1 MKRFLCALLIVVIL
15 LPVVAMAEISWT
27 NMTVE
32 EIQAVIDSARS
43 EIVTREI
50 KTDAKGTVILD
61 ADGLVV
67 TITKAEIKQSYDKSY
82 YLTVSYTAVNNS
94 NIKIGFMVDKL
105 YLNGWE
111 VSSLVYC
118 DLDAGMK
125 VRDEFTMYSVDVN
138 ADVSSY
144 DDLEELKLVMHTFDA
159 DTFMTLSS
167 DIQCTIYFNK

>member
-1 MKRFLCALLIVVIL
+1 MKRFLCIL
-15 LPVVAMAEISWT
+15 LLVLIALPTIAVAEIDWK
-27 NMTVE
+27 NMTVD

-50 KTDAKGTVILD
+50 KTDAKGTIIFEV
-61 ADGLVV
+61 DGLVV
-67 TITKAEIKQSYDKSY
+67 SITKAEIERSYDNTY
-82 YLTVSYTAVNNS
+82 NLTVSYTAVNNS
-94 NIKIGFMVDKL
+94 NKKMGFDIETF

-111 VSSLVYC
+111 VSGLAIC

-125 VRDEFTMYSVDVN
+125 IRDEFTLYAVDAY

-144 DDLEELKLVMHTFDA
+144 DDLEELKMVMHTFNP
-159 DTFMTLSS
+159 DTYMTMRS